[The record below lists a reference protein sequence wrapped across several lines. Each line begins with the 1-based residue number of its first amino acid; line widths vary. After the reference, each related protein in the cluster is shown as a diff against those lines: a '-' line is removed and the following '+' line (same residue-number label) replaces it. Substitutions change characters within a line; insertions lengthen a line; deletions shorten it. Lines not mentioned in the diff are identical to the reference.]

1 VERDG
6 ERFSS
11 LAVVGQNSWTL
22 ISASEDWG
30 KVVLSV
36 NGKSRSA
43 IRSVRLDEQ
52 LKVFRGAFSV
62 SETGAA
68 LIRPDGYIAWKIEE
82 MPSNPFGVLVEV
94 LSQVAFEVNA

>member
-1 VERDG
+1 
-6 ERFSS
+6 
-11 LAVVGQNSWTL
+11 
-22 ISASEDWG
+22 
-30 KVVLSV
+30 
-36 NGKSRSA
+36 
-43 IRSVRLDEQ
+43 
-52 LKVFRGAFSV
+52 V